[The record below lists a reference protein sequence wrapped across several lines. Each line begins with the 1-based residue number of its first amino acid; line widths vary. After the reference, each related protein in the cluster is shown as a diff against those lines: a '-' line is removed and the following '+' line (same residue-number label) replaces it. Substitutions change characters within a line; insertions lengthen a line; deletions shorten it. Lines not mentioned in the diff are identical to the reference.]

1 MSNMMDF
8 SKLLLINEM
17 VGIESVNIISTKINK
32 KINNFKEKILKMQTF
47 YIIIFYRTD
56 QNY

>member
-1 MSNMMDF
+1 MDF